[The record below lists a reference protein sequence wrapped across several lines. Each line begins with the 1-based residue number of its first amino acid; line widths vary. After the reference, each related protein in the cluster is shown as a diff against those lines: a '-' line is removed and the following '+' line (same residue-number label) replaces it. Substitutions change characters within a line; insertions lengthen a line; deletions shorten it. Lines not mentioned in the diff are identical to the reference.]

1 MDKKLKKYTQFA
13 KTEIDKLASD
23 LKKSKNAEDIKL
35 THENTKKL
43 FAYHEHTIR
52 NFQHERLVHLI
63 VTFFF
68 AGLLLAFISALLL
81 LALIP
86 TDSSYIYLSN
96 LVAFICLILFVT
108 ELFYIK
114 HYYDLENGTQKL
126 YELSA
131 RLYEIEK
138 SDNI

>member
-1 MDKKLKKYTQFA
+1 MNKKLKIYTHFI
-13 KTEIDKLASD
+13 KIEIDKLAHD
-23 LKKSKNAEDIKL
+23 LKISKSIEDTKLLHKNIKRL
-35 THENTKKL
+35 FDYHEN
-43 FAYHEHTIR
+43 TIR

-68 AGLLLAFISALLL
+68 AGLLLVFISALLL

-86 TDSSYIYLSN
+86 TNSSYLFLNN